1 MKEKIW
7 NYVLKKHML
16 YAFENS
22 TQDNK
27 YQYKLQWNCSFK
39 AREKKTWRV
48 LRQKDQVT
56 FK

>member
-27 YQYKLQWNCSFK
+27 YQYKLQWNCSYK
-39 AREKKTWRV
+39 AREKKNLKGTQAERPGH
-48 LRQKDQVT
+48 
-56 FK
+56 F